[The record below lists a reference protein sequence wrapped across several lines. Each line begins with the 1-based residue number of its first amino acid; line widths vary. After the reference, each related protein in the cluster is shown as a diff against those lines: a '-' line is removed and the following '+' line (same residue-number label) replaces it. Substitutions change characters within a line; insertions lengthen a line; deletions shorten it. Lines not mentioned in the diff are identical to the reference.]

1 MRGHVSCKVLHWL
14 RRMQRITDRQRCQ
27 DGGVIGVVPR
37 DGETASK
44 SKEENY
50 FGCIRVGDGNN
61 LIKPSLIGKVGGAF
75 RDNDSIEQNL

>member
-1 MRGHVSCKVLHWL
+1 MSAVKSSIGCGGCKES
-14 RRMQRITDRQRCQ
+14 RIDN
-27 DGGVIGVVPR
+27 GAKMAGVIGLVPR